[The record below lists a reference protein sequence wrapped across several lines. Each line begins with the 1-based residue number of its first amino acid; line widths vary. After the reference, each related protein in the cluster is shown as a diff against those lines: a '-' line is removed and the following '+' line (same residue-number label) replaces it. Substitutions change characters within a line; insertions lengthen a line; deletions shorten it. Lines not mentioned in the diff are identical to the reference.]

1 MFPLS
6 TGSITTSLLAVYQIP
21 CNVSFSTMV
30 TGIGHCPEHLSV
42 SIPFYTAT
50 SIQFVTW
57 QSAAF
62 NVTTVSFSHPV
73 FDIPSPVKLNTTVLA
88 ELDSTMAT
96 LDGKLTS
103 TILSAN
109 DQIDTISTST
119 TMEATD
125 YIAGVALG
133 LSLVSCMGLTVLIFC
148 YRNHG
153 LTGTDIRII
162 HRFRHC
168 QRRVAVIPRGG
179 EADVDC
185 PPAGDTNQRVHDLDI
200 TQAER
205 NQ

>member
-1 MFPLS
+1 
-6 TGSITTSLLAVYQIP
+6 
-21 CNVSFSTMV
+21 MV

-162 HRFRHC
+162 HRFRLC

-200 TQAER
+200 TQAEG